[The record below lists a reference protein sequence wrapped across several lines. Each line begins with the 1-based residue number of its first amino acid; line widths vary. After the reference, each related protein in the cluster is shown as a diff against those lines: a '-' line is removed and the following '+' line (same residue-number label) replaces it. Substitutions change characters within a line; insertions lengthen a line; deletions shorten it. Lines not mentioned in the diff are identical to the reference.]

1 MANFIWDSGGGR
13 SNIQICLWFTVPQSL
28 SSLCVTASLM
38 AQMVK
43 NLPAMQEIQV
53 QSLGLE
59 DPLKKGMAT
68 HSSILASRI
77 PWTEKEAWQA
87 IVPWVRQE
95 SDTTEQECILCLI
108 YCFENKNVL
117 KVLSLELGIKT

>member
-1 MANFIWDSGGGR
+1 
-13 SNIQICLWFTVPQSL
+13 
-28 SSLCVTASLM
+28 M

-43 NLPAMQEIQV
+43 NLPAMQEIHV
-53 QSLGLE
+53 ESLGLE
-59 DPLKKGMAT
+59 DPLKKGIAT
-68 HSSILASRI
+68 HFSILASRI

-87 IVPWVRQE
+87 TVPRVRQE

>member
-1 MANFIWDSGGGR
+1 MPLVYS
-13 SNIQICLWFTVPQSL
+13 TQSL

-43 NLPAMQEIQV
+43 NLPAMQEIHV

-59 DPLKKGMAT
+59 DPLKKGRAT
-68 HSSILASRI
+68 HFSILASRI

-87 IVPWVRQE
+87 TVPWVRQE
-95 SDTTEQECILCLI
+95 SDTAVIRRWQALSGII
-108 YCFENKNVL
+108 GRKARAGGF
-117 KVLSLELGIKT
+117 LSLM

>member
-1 MANFIWDSGGGR
+1 M
-13 SNIQICLWFTVPQSL
+13 LV
-28 SSLCVTASLM
+28 
-38 AQMVK
+38 VK
-43 NLPAMQEIQV
+43 NPPASAGDIGDV
-53 QSLGLE
+53 GSIPFLGRGDLLE
-59 DPLKKGMAT
+59 EGTAI